1 MKQYNCRSD
10 CTRFREAFDEGPSS
24 RALYSI
30 VRCFVLRRILIS
42 KIFALIVQCHASLS
56 TQKTRPFPPRKV
68 NDPKCGLQCPHSAM
82 LTILIAWIDQT
93 LTLLSVSSQYSKIRK
108 EDSWLRPSHAN
119 SLADEE
125 VLVTGYRLSGSL

>member
-30 VRCFVLRRILIS
+30 LRHFALHRILIS

-56 TQKTRPFPPRKV
+56 IQEKQTISRTRSQR
-68 NDPKCGLQCPHSAM
+68 SEMWAA
-82 LTILIAWIDQT
+82 T
-93 LTLLSVSSQYSKIRK
+93 SS
-108 EDSWLRPSHAN
+108 LRNTNH
-119 SLADEE
+119 
-125 VLVTGYRLSGSL
+125 VHR